1 MKKSIVTILAFLYLA
16 ISSGMVVN
24 IHYCMGK
31 VSKVEL
37 DNFSKAVC
45 KCGSGKKPMAC
56 CKDELKLIK
65 LTDSHKATT
74 LATVF
79 AAVIGDP
86 IVLPLSLIQLPF
98 SNAPVNILQQTEDP
112 PLITQTPVYVINRV
126 FRI

>member
-1 MKKSIVTILAFLYLA
+1 
-16 ISSGMVVN
+16 
-24 IHYCMGK
+24 
-31 VSKVEL
+31 
-37 DNFSKAVC
+37 
-45 KCGSGKKPMAC
+45 MAC

-79 AAVIGDP
+79 ASVINDP

-98 SNAPVNILQQTEDP
+98 SNAPATLFQQTEDP
-112 PLITQTPVYVINRV
+112 PLITQTPVYVKNRV